1 MIRKYLVL
9 GVACAVMVGVVQEAS
24 AYLIFTDETSFLAAT
39 SGLSFESFEALTATN
54 GTTVSTITVTDFEI
68 THSDPGEADAILE
81 VYDVSGPGTYAT
93 DGDNYVLWAR
103 GPYSMYIDF
112 NASMGTIG
120 FTMTDALD
128 VATSGSIIFSNNAG
142 QSETIAMGQLAP
154 SNELFFGFI
163 GDFQFTHVTIEDT
176 MTGDV
181 FGIDGVHYGAQVIPE
196 PTTMLMLGGLGA
208 GLASTRKLRRKKK

>member
-54 GTTVSTITVTDFEI
+54 SAGITTVEPTDFTI
-68 THSDPGEADAILE
+68 THSNPVDGQNLAVWDSYGA
-81 VYDVSGPGTYAT
+81 GTYAT
-93 DGDNYVLWAR
+93 DGDNYVRW
-103 GPYSMYIDF
+103 GYGSNSMYIDF
-112 NASMGTIG
+112 DASMGTIG